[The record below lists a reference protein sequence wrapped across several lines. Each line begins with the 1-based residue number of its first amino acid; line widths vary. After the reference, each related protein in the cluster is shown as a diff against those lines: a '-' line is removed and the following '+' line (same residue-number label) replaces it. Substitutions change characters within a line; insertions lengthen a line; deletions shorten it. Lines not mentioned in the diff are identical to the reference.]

1 MRKAKFVIL
10 WVFALLIVAC
20 ESYDDF
26 TADRAAT
33 LSFSTDSV
41 RFDTLISTVP
51 SATKTLIVY
60 NHGDK
65 GIRISQVALGRGAD
79 SHFRV
84 NVDGQDMSL
93 SAENCVYDFEV
104 RRRDS
109 IFVRIEVT
117 VPELDSD
124 DIQQLEDVLVF
135 TLESGVRHRIVLTA
149 GGQNAYF
156 LRGKIIRND
165 TTFAT
170 NLPIVV
176 YDSLVVEQGS
186 ELTLKPGTQLL
197 FHEGA
202 YLRVKG
208 KLTACGT
215 LDSAVV
221 FRGDRTD
228 HMFDYLP
235 YDRLPARWE
244 GIEIDAGSRDNRME
258 YVDIHS
264 AKYGI
269 VCRGNS
275 DELSSFTLTDT
286 IQSPH
291 ITVVN
296 SRLHNIGGMGIDC
309 HDAVIV
315 VQNSEVSNTLGNCV
329 NLIGGVS
336 QFTHCT
342 LAQFYPLDAQRGNAL
357 FFTDSIAASPIRLCD
372 FNNCVIVGYAEDELM
387 GDVNLE
393 GPTAANFHFRNCYIA
408 TVETDMPERF
418 IGVVYDKYDEETHPI
433 SGSDNFILVDTHN
446 FLYDFTPKDS
456 SMIRG
461 TADPLLSR
469 PLPTDRLGR
478 NRFADGAP
486 DAGCYEFILTENK

>member
-1 MRKAKFVIL
+1 MNIRLIL
-10 WVFALLIVAC
+10 PLLFAAVFAAC
-20 ESYDDF
+20 DRYDDF

-33 LSFSTDSV
+33 LAFSADSV
-41 RFDTLISTVP
+41 RFDTLITTVP

-65 GIRISQVALGRGAD
+65 GVRISEVALEKGAA
-79 SHFRV
+79 SNFRV
-84 NVDGQDMSL
+84 NVDGQDMSR
-93 SAENCVYDFEV
+93 SEANRIYDFEV

-117 VPELDSD
+117 VPQLDTDS
-124 DIQQLEDVLVF
+124 IQHLEDALVF
-135 TLESGVRHRIVLTA
+135 TLESGVRHRVVLSV
-149 GGQNAYF
+149 GGQNAAHF
-156 LRGKIIRND
+156 LRGFIVEAD

-170 NLPIVV
+170 SLPIVI
-176 YDSLVVEQGS
+176 YDSLVVGQGS
-186 ELTLKPGTQLL
+186 VLTLQAGTQLL

-202 YLRVKG
+202 FMRVRG
-208 KLTACGT
+208 RLVASGT
-215 LDSAVV
+215 LNAPVV

-244 GIEIDAGSRDNRME
+244 GITIDEGSKDNILE

-269 VCRGNS
+269 VCRGLAEEIS
-275 DELSSFTLTDT
+275 TFTSTDT

-291 ITVVN
+291 FTLLN
-296 SRLHNIGGMGIDC
+296 SCIHNIGGPGIDGF
-309 HDAVIV
+309 DAVMV

-329 NLIGGVS
+329 NLVGGVA

-342 LAQFYPLDAQRGNAL
+342 LAQFYALDAQRGNAL
-357 FFTDSIAASPIRLCD
+357 FFTDSIASSPIRLCD
-372 FNNCVIVGYAEDELM
+372 FNNCVIVGYADDELM
-387 GDVNLE
+387 GDVNID
-393 GPTAANFHFRNCYIA
+393 GPTPANFHFRNCYIA

-418 IGVVYDKYDEETHPI
+418 IGIVYDKYDKNTHPL
-433 SGSDNFILVDTHN
+433 SGSSNFTLIDTHN

-456 SMIRG
+456 SLIRG
-461 TADPLLSR
+461 VADPLLAR

-486 DAGCYEFILTENK
+486 DAGCYEYLPPQN